1 MAKHDRGILGEC
13 IEEER
18 KSPYLRGRYACE
30 PSGVAFVDD
39 LTVRVSVADSVKVRF
54 RDDAR
59 WCEISLI
66 ILSIVS
72 TKVITTSLSLRPRTC
87 RRLRTHVPHEIATAR

>member
-1 MAKHDRGILGEC
+1 MTKHNRAILGEC
-13 IEEER
+13 IREDR

-30 PSGVAFVDD
+30 PSGVAFSDD

-59 WCEISLI
+59 
-66 ILSIVS
+66 
-72 TKVITTSLSLRPRTC
+72 
-87 RRLRTHVPHEIATAR
+87 